1 MCKEALNQKVKEF
14 GGAGYGMGIY
24 SDIELLSICTG
35 IEPERFTKNLA
46 DIFNDPR
53 SIEGIGEKKAM
64 VILAIKELAMR
75 LTKKPDTSIKIVH
88 GPEDVYHF
96 AAPHFRNEYK
106 EHFAIMMLNTKNHI
120 IGLRDISIGS
130 LTASVVHPRE
140 VFETAILHHSAAI
153 ILLHQHPSSDPS
165 PSREDIAV
173 TQRLVKVGKIMDIP
187 VLDHIILG
195 NNRFT
200 SLKEK
205 GLLE

>member
-1 MCKEALNQKVKEF
+1 MCKAALAEKVKEY
-14 GGAGYGMGIY
+14 GVGYGMGIY
-24 SDIELLSICTG
+24 SDTELLCLVTG
-35 IEPERFTKNLA
+35 IEPEKFTKNLP

-64 VILAIKELAMR
+64 TLLAIKELALR
-75 LTKKPDTSIKIVH
+75 LSNRPDTSIKVIH
-88 GPEDVYHF
+88 GPEDAYHF
-96 AAPHFRNEYK
+96 ATPHFRNEYK

-120 IGLRDISIGS
+120 LGIRDISIGS

-140 VFETAILHHSAAI
+140 VFETAVLHHSAAI
-153 ILLHQHPSSDPS
+153 ILLHNHPSGDPS

-173 TQRLVKVGKIMDIP
+173 TQRLVKASKIMDIP

-195 NNRFT
+195 DNRFS

>member
-1 MCKEALNQKVKEF
+1 MCKAALAEKVKEY
-14 GGAGYGMGIY
+14 GVGYGMGIY
-24 SDIELLSICTG
+24 SDNELLSLVTG
-35 IEPERFTKNLA
+35 IEPERFTQNLSDVFA
-46 DIFNDPR
+46 SPR
-53 SIEGIGEKKAM
+53 EIEGIGEKKTM
-64 VILAIKELAMR
+64 VLLAIKELALR
-75 LTKKPDTSIKIVH
+75 LSRKPDTSIKVIH

-120 IGLRDISIGS
+120 LGIRDISIGS

-140 VFETAILHHSAAI
+140 IFETAVLHHSAAI
-153 ILLHQHPSSDPS
+153 ILLHNHPSGDPS

-173 TQRLVKVGKIMDIP
+173 TQRLVKASKIMDIP
-187 VLDHIILG
+187 VLDHIIIG
-195 NNRFT
+195 NNRFS

>member
-1 MCKEALNQKVKEF
+1 MCKSALAEKVREY
-14 GGAGYGMGIY
+14 GVGYGMGIY
-24 SDIELLSICTG
+24 SDNELLSLCTG
-35 IEPERFTKNLA
+35 IEPEKFTKNLA

-53 SIEGIGEKKAM
+53 SIEGIGEKKTM
-64 VILAIKELAMR
+64 VLLAVKELALR
-75 LTKKPDTSIKIVH
+75 LSRKPDTSIKVIH

-96 AAPHFRNEYK
+96 AAPHFRDEQK

-120 IGLRDISIGS
+120 LGLRDISIGS

-140 VFETAILHHSAAI
+140 VFETAVLHHSAAI
-153 ILLHQHPSSDPS
+153 ILLHNHPSGDPS

-187 VLDHIILG
+187 VLDHIIIG
-195 NNRFT
+195 NNRFS

-205 GLLE
+205 ELLS

>member
-1 MCKEALNQKVKEF
+1 MCKVALADKIKDFSVF
-14 GGAGYGMGIY
+14 YGMQIY
-24 SDIELLSICTG
+24 SESELLSICTG
-35 IEPERFTKNLA
+35 IEPEKFTKNLA

-53 SIEGIGEKKAM
+53 SIEGIGEKKAL
-64 VILAIKELAMR
+64 VLLAIKELALR
-75 LTKKPDTSIKIVH
+75 LSRKPDTSIKVIH

-120 IGLRDISIGS
+120 LGIRDISVGS

-140 VFETAILHHSAAI
+140 VFETAVLHHSAAI
-153 ILLHQHPSSDPS
+153 ILLHNHPSGDPS

-173 TQRLVKVGKIMDIP
+173 TQRLVKASKIMDIP

-195 NNRFT
+195 DNRF
-200 SLKEK
+200 SSFKEK